1 MPKKPIKYGYKLW
14 CRTYISGYVYDFEV
28 VVGMVT
34 AGGTLVNI
42 QSTHTFGKSE
52 NVVLRLTSELG
63 PKKHKI
69 LFDNLFTGP
78 ELLIQLKSMDIHA
91 TGTLLQDRIRG
102 CPLPTESAMRKE
114 GRNTVCEFVEK
125 KAGLVIC
132 TWYNNWRVVTISNS
146 LGKYPI
152 FQANRLDCRNR
163 KMIQVPRSASVD
175 VYKRFMGGVETLSQ

>member
-1 MPKKPIKYGYKLW
+1 M
-14 CRTYISGYVYDFEV
+14 YDFEV

-34 AGGTLVNI
+34 SGTPVNI

-52 NVVLRLTSELG
+52 DVVARLISELG

-69 LFDNLFTGP
+69 LFDNLFTSP

-91 TGTLLQDRIRG
+91 TGTLRQDRIRG

-114 GRNTVCEFVEK
+114 GRDTVCEFVEK

-132 TWYNNWRVVTISNS
+132 TWYNN
-146 LGKYPI
+146 
-152 FQANRLDCRNR
+152 
-163 KMIQVPRSASVD
+163 
-175 VYKRFMGGVETLSQ
+175 